1 MYCSKCGEE
10 LNEGALFY
18 SKCGNRLNE
27 VPLQQ
32 TILNKV
38 DIAKRA

>member
-10 LNEGALFY
+10 LNEGALFC

-27 VPLQQ
+27 VSLQQ